1 MCSSSFVGYCTY
13 RIQENNKKRSQ
24 LYRTWIR
31 GHKYLFFKHIWPIE
45 VLRNELKVFDASAV
59 CMYLLNPGK
68 MTKRVV
74 NCIDPAVLVGS
85 KVFY

>member
-1 MCSSSFVGYCTY
+1 
-13 RIQENNKKRSQ
+13 
-24 LYRTWIR
+24 
-31 GHKYLFFKHIWPIE
+31 LFFKHIWSME
-45 VLRNELKVFDASAV
+45 VLKNEVKVFDASAV

-85 KVFY
+85 EVFFLN